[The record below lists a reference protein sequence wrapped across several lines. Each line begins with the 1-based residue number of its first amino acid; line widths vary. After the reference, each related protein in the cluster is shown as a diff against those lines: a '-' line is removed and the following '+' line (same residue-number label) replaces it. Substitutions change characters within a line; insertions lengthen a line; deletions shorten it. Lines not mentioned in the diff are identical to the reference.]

1 MTVIYSLKCFCPVL
15 EKIIFQKR
23 HPYCFFVE
31 QPERIETNLSIGGE
45 ETKQFQYL
53 IQDET

>member
-1 MTVIYSLKCFCPVL
+1 M

-53 IQDET
+53 IQDEI